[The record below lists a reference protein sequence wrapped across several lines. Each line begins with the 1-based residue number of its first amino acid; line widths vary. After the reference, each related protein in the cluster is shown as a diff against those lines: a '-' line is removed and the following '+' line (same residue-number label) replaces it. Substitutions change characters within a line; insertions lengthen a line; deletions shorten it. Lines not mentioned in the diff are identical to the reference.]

1 MVLSQKETSPSDG
14 SGKPYSHQT
23 DVQTLRALET
33 PGRCRQ
39 RTTDCLPFPD
49 NQMRPLDTP
58 DLKSAAFLAD
68 RYPTYRT
75 LQSDFHHFEIDING
89 ERCIVLT
96 RYSDVDEVLRNPLA
110 TVQQAPGMFPERI
123 GTGAA
128 ARFYRES
135 LPNIDAPD
143 HTRIR
148 RIVTPAFNPKT
159 VANMR
164 GWVEKV
170 ILDHLDK
177 LEGETE
183 IDFVSDFADPVPAE
197 IACRLLHVPLSD
209 AGELFARQHGLNAV
223 LSVSDITPER
233 LAEAD
238 ASATFYYEYM
248 DDVLDALKGK
258 LPEDDFVGALIAAE
272 GADNGLTRSELVT
285 TLIGFLVASYHTTK
299 VAMTNTVLALLNH
312 ESEKA
317 RLMAQPDLARAAWE
331 ESLRYDAPVHFVHR
345 YASETIMVGGTTV
358 GKGTRLLLGLHAAN
372 RDETR
377 FPDAGRFVIDRS
389 DNRHLAFAGG
399 GHFCLGSQLSRL
411 EGDVLLRTIFQR
423 FPGMRLTET
432 RFERVPDLTFPML
445 LRMAVSLRVN
455 AG

>member
-1 MVLSQKETSPSDG
+1 MRS
-14 SGKPYSHQT
+14 T
-23 DVQTLRALET
+23 DL
-33 PGRCRQ
+33 
-39 RTTDCLPFPD
+39 
-49 NQMRPLDTP
+49 P

-68 RYPTYRT
+68 RYPTYRR
-75 LQSDFHHFEIDING
+75 LQSDFPHFEMNING
-89 ERCIVLT
+89 EECIVLT

-110 TVQQAPGMFPERI
+110 TVQQAPGVFPERI
-123 GTGAA
+123 GQGAG

-170 ILDHLDK
+170 IVEHLDR
-177 LEGETE
+177 LEGLDE
-183 IDFVSDFADPVPAE
+183 IDFVSSFADPVPAE
-197 IACRLLHVPLSD
+197 IACRLLHVPVSD
-209 AGELFARQHGLNAV
+209 APELFARQHGLNAV

-238 ASATFYYEYM
+238 ASAAFYYEYM
-248 DDVLDALKGK
+248 DDVLNTLKGK
-258 LPEDDFVGALIAAE
+258 LPEDDFVGALMAAE
-272 GADNGLTRSELVT
+272 ARDSGLTRSELVT

-312 ESEKA
+312 DGERA
-317 RLMAQPDLARAAWE
+317 RLVAQPDLARNAWE
-331 ESLRYDAPVHFVHR
+331 ESLRYDSPVHFVHR
-345 YASETIMVGGTTV
+345 YASEPLTIGGQPV
-358 GKGTRLLLGLHAAN
+358 AQGKRLLLGLHAAS
-372 RDETR
+372 RDENR
-377 FPDAGRFVIDRS
+377 FAQADHYLIDRP

-423 FPGMRLTET
+423 FPAMRLTET

-445 LRMAVSLRVN
+445 LRMTVSLR
-455 AG
+455 AEQG

>member
-1 MVLSQKETSPSDG
+1 MVLSQKESSPLRG
-14 SGKPYSHQT
+14 SEKAYCGQT
-23 DVQTLRALET
+23 DVQTHRAQET
-33 PGRCRQ
+33 QAGG
-39 RTTDCLPFPD
+39 TVHDGLPTFF
-49 NQMRPLDTP
+49 NKKQMRALDTP
-58 DLKSAAFLAD
+58 DLKSAAFFAD

-75 LQSDFHHFEIDING
+75 LQENFPHFEVDING
-89 ERCIVLT
+89 EDCVVLT

-170 ILDHLDK
+170 IVEHLDK
-177 LEGETE
+177 LEGENE
-183 IDFVSDFADPVPAE
+183 IDFVSGFADPVPAE
-197 IACRLLHVPLSD
+197 IACRLLHVPVSD
-209 AGELFARQHGLNAV
+209 APELFARQHGLNAV

-238 ASATFYYEYM
+238 ASAVFYYEYM
-248 DDVLDALKGK
+248 DDVLDTLKGK
-258 LPEDDFVGALIAAE
+258 LPEDDFVGALMAAE

-299 VAMTNTVLALLNH
+299 VAMTNTMLAFLNH
-312 ESEKA
+312 DSEKA
-317 RLMAQPDLARAAWE
+317 RLMAQPELARMAWE

-345 YASETIMVGGTTV
+345 YASESITVGGMAIEK
-358 GKGTRLLLGLHAAN
+358 GKRLLLGLHAAN
-372 RDETR
+372 RDDAR
-377 FPDAGRFVIDRS
+377 FKDAGRFIIDRP

-411 EGDVLLRTIFQR
+411 EGDVLLRTIFRR
-423 FPGMRLTET
+423 FPYMRLTET

-445 LRMAVSLRVN
+445 LRMTVALR
-455 AG
+455 ATEG